1 MTRKSKQQKL
11 FRESHHLLMRC
22 EWVKRIL
29 PNMVSELR
37 TEPFWLGCAGIARN
51 SDRVST
57 DHFLSE
63 LDKACYREKQA
74 NWGGNT

>member
-1 MTRKSKQQKL
+1 MKQT
-11 FRESHHLLMRC
+11 
-22 EWVKRIL
+22 L

-37 TEPFWLGCAGIARN
+37 TEPFTIRLGYAGVARN

-63 LDKACYREKQA
+63 LDKTCCREKQV
-74 NWGGNT
+74 NQGGNT